1 MIMKCTHP
9 AFARFVDEL
18 TEIVADGDSEHRTT
32 ERVAARL
39 AVLLEEGGEFL
50 PATLTE
56 TDAPAAM
63 YPLYVA
69 QDRSISVAAA
79 VSNAEFR
86 TSIHDHGVWGVIG
99 IYSGK
104 ERELRYAPPVAGRAP
119 VLIED
124 TVRAPGEV
132 TVCCTAERDVHS
144 VGSGSGGTYV
154 GIQVYGGDIG
164 TLERRAFDPE
174 TGEVTTF
181 VTPWQEPADLHARD
195 A

>member
-1 MIMKCTHP
+1 MSMNCTHP

-18 TEIVADGDSEHRTT
+18 TEIVADGEPEDRTT

-50 PATLTE
+50 PDALTE
-56 TDAPAAM
+56 TDAAAAM

-69 QDRSISVAAA
+69 PDSSVSVAAA
-79 VSNAEFR
+79 VAHADFR

-104 ERELRYAPPVAGRAP
+104 ERELRYAPPTAGTAP

-132 TVCCTAERDVHS
+132 TICCTTDRDVHS

-174 TGEVTTF
+174 TGAATNF
-181 VTPWQEPADLHARD
+181 VTPWQQPAQPVT
-195 A
+195 